1 MICFNDEGKVKVWLN
16 ENLYK
21 NEASMN
27 AKAYDADLNKGED
40 YNAAQRR
47 SK

>member
-16 ENLYK
+16 ENLSR
-21 NEASMN
+21 NEASIN
-27 AKAYDADLNKGED
+27 AKAYDSDLHKGED
-40 YNAAQRR
+40 YNVAQRR